1 MTAPLKAIDGNAD
14 LPALMTELAARA
26 RAAARV
32 LALASP
38 EQKNRALEAMERAI
52 RANAAAILAA
62 NAEDVAEVRAGG
74 ATSAFIDRLTLT
86 QARIDAMADGIAT
99 VREIADPVGVVTES
113 WQRPNGM
120 TIERVR
126 VPLGVV
132 AVIFESRP
140 NVAADAGVLCLKS
153 GNAVILRG
161 GSDSFRSCRAIHDCL
176 VQGLREAGLPE
187 AAITLVPTRDRAAV
201 GLLLT
206 GLNGGIDVIVP
217 RGGKSLVA
225 RVEAEARVPVF
236 AHLEGVNHVYVDH
249 AANLEMAKSIVLNAK
264 MRRPGVCGAAET
276 LLVDRAG
283 AATSLK
289 PLVEM
294 LIDAGC
300 EVRGD
305 DAVQRTDAR
314 VKPASDEDWDTEYED
329 AIIAAKVVDG
339 VDEAIAHIHNHGS
352 HHTDAIVTEDE
363 NDRAQISQRGRFGD
377 RAAQRI
383 DPVRR
388 RRRIR
393 LRRGNRHRHR
403 EIPRP
408 RPGRRRATDQLQ
420 ISRPR
425 HRADAAV
432 NIAFSSEVGTG
443 SRKENAS
450 NRESR
455 IGGSSVERSVSRV
468 AITRPDHSAPYQR
481 HAHRPARRLVQSAA
495 CRASR
500 HQPVRDQAAEA
511 RPRVVAGDAGQSAQG
526 PWRLARSRRTRRG
539 RAPDGERSAHRC
551 QLSRIR
557 HRNAIHCRH
566 D

>member
-1 MTAPLKAIDGNAD
+1 MTAPLKAIDGSAD
-14 LPALMTELAARA
+14 LPALMAELATRA
-26 RAAARV
+26 RAAARA

-38 EQKNRALEAMERAI
+38 DQKNNALQAMERAI
-52 RANAAAILAA
+52 RGNAPQILAA
-62 NAEDVAEVRAGG
+62 NAEDVAEARAAG
-74 ATSAFIDRLTLT
+74 ASPAFIDRLALT
-86 QARIDAMADGIAT
+86 EARINAMADGIAT

-120 TIERVR
+120 IIERVR

-176 VQGLREAGLPE
+176 VQGLREADLPE

-201 GLLLT
+201 GLLLS
-206 GLNGGIDVIVP
+206 GLNGGVDLIVP

-249 AANLEMAKSIVLNAK
+249 AANLAMAKSILLNAK

-276 LLVDRAG
+276 LLVDRKG
-283 AATSLK
+283 AEAALK

-305 DAVQRTDAR
+305 ASVQRSDPR

-352 HHTDAIVTEDE
+352 HHTDAIVTEDAATARKFLDE
-363 NDRAQISQRGRFGD
+363 VDSAIVLHNASTQFADGGEFGFGAEIGIATGKFHARGPVG
-377 RAAQRI
+377 AAQLTSFKYR
-383 DPVRR
+383 V
-388 RRRIR
+388 
-393 LRRGNRHRHR
+393 H
-403 EIPRP
+403 
-408 RPGRRRATDQLQ
+408 
-420 ISRPR
+420 
-425 HRADAAV
+425 
-432 NIAFSSEVGTG
+432 GTG
-443 SRKENAS
+443 Q
-450 NRESR
+450 
-455 IGGSSVERSVSRV
+455 
-468 AITRPDHSAPYQR
+468 TRP
-481 HAHRPARRLVQSAA
+481 
-495 CRASR
+495 
-500 HQPVRDQAAEA
+500 
-511 RPRVVAGDAGQSAQG
+511 
-526 PWRLARSRRTRRG
+526 
-539 RAPDGERSAHRC
+539 
-551 QLSRIR
+551 
-557 HRNAIHCRH
+557 
-566 D
+566 

>member
-1 MTAPLKAIDGNAD
+1 MSAPLKAIDANAD
-14 LPALMTELAARA
+14 LPDLMSDLAR
-26 RAAARV
+26 RTREAARV
-32 LALASP
+32 LALTPP
-38 EQKNRALEAMERAI
+38 EQKNRALEAIERAI
-52 RANAAAILAA
+52 RTNAAAILAA

-86 QARIDAMADGIAT
+86 QGRIDAMADGVAT
-99 VREIADPVGVVTES
+99 VREIKDPVGVVTER

-161 GSDSFRSCRAIHDCL
+161 GSDSFRSCRAIHECL
-176 VQGLREAGLPE
+176 VKGLREAGLPE
-187 AAITLVPTRDRAAV
+187 SSIALVPTRDRAAV

-206 GLNGGIDVIVP
+206 GLNGAIDVIVP

-276 LLVDRAG
+276 LLVDRKG
-283 AATSLK
+283 APTTLK
-289 PLVEM
+289 ALVEM

-314 VKPASDEDWDTEYED
+314 VKPATDADWDTEYED
-329 AIIAAKVVDG
+329 AIIAAKLVEG

-352 HHTDAIVTEDE
+352 HHTDAIVTDDE
-363 NDRAQISQRGRFGD
+363 ATARKFLDQVDSAIVLHNASTQFADGGEFGFGAEIGIATGKFHARG
-377 RAAQRI
+377 
-383 DPVRR
+383 PV
-388 RRRIR
+388 
-393 LRRGNRHRHR
+393 GA
-403 EIPRP
+403 E
-408 RPGRRRATDQLQ
+408 QLT
-420 ISRPR
+420 SFKYRV
-425 HRADAAV
+425 H
-432 NIAFSSEVGTG
+432 GTG
-443 SRKENAS
+443 Q
-450 NRESR
+450 
-455 IGGSSVERSVSRV
+455 I
-468 AITRPDHSAPYQR
+468 RP
-481 HAHRPARRLVQSAA
+481 
-495 CRASR
+495 
-500 HQPVRDQAAEA
+500 
-511 RPRVVAGDAGQSAQG
+511 
-526 PWRLARSRRTRRG
+526 
-539 RAPDGERSAHRC
+539 
-551 QLSRIR
+551 
-557 HRNAIHCRH
+557 
-566 D
+566 